1 MNDYNSYEIIKLFN
15 NFRKLLEASI
25 NNNKNNISSND
36 NECYLVDNKWYN
48 ELEKNFRDYEN
59 LKNKTSKQKVC
70 LPQQFP
76 VFINDIDK
84 AIELSKLNNDPKLIS
99 KNLLYFIYKNENLKS
114 ASIVKYIYGF
124 NNLIIMFIGKEYNN
138 GLFLFSPF
146 KKNKTKNIIFSFK
159 FKNKKKENYSQL
171 YSDLLKMKNSLNNNL
186 LDNLK
191 KTKKIEQYKI
201 LNDNEEIPYG
211 TEEYIENSNENIFKI
226 FISIFYY
233 EKSISSNINEILS
246 KTQKFYLINPD
257 WLIEFKNNYNYEKIN
272 ELLSNYDKSNKIDY
286 SNLDQNMND
295 ILLYSKN
302 KIKIDK
308 IELSDNLMNND
319 YINPPLLKNNNINY
333 YDKFH
338 IIPFEIMNSIKEYIL
353 GNNITVEPKE
363 IFISQDNYIYI
374 LDSLQIYFW
383 KIDDKLLFTIKYIF
397 SYDSINIFNQ
407 EKEIINST
415 PIIEYIQ
422 QRKCNQ
428 NGAILQDLWN
438 NESSQK
444 IGKFITLNNIS
455 KIEQKDIDKDDNPI
469 KKGLTE
475 KKIINNIK
483 INSVGKKKIS
493 NNDNSHKAKK
503 IIVKKREMFHR
514 KVDGNKSA
522 KNISMRSVNSQKKII
537 QEFYLK
543 KKNDLNSKSALEKP
557 QKKIEKLEKDNESKV
572 KEINKNKTIL
582 GEKAENIKKIE
593 ENNNIKNEIEIQK
606 VNNNEIENKY

>member
-1 MNDYNSYEIIKLFN
+1 M
-15 NFRKLLEASI
+15 
-25 NNNKNNISSND
+25 
-36 NECYLVDNKWYN
+36 
-48 ELEKNFRDYEN
+48 
-59 LKNKTSKQKVC
+59 
-70 LPQQFP
+70 
-76 VFINDIDK
+76 
-84 AIELSKLNNDPKLIS
+84 
-99 KNLLYFIYKNENLKS
+99 
-114 ASIVKYIYGF
+114 
-124 NNLIIMFIGKEYNN
+124 
-138 GLFLFSPF
+138 FLFSPF
-146 KKNKTKNIIFSFK
+146 NKNKTKNIIFSFK

-186 LDNLK
+186 LDNLVK
-191 KTKKIEQYKI
+191 AKKIEQYKI

-211 TEEYIENSNENIFKI
+211 TEEYIDNSNENILKI

-233 EKSISSNINEILS
+233 EKSISSNINEIFS
-246 KTQKFYLINPD
+246 KTQNFYLINPD
-257 WLIEFKNNYNYEKIN
+257 WLIELKNNYNYEKIN
-272 ELLSNYDKSNKIDY
+272 ELLSNYKKSNKIDY

-302 KIKIDK
+302 IIKIDK

-397 SYDSINIFNQ
+397 LYDSINIFNQ
-407 EKEIINST
+407 EKKIINSN

-428 NGAILQDLWN
+428 NGAILQDLWD

-483 INSVGKKKIS
+483 IN
-493 NNDNSHKAKK
+493 
-503 IIVKKREMFHR
+503 
-514 KVDGNKSA
+514 
-522 KNISMRSVNSQKKII
+522 
-537 QEFYLK
+537 
-543 KKNDLNSKSALEKP
+543 
-557 QKKIEKLEKDNESKV
+557 
-572 KEINKNKTIL
+572 
-582 GEKAENIKKIE
+582 
-593 ENNNIKNEIEIQK
+593 
-606 VNNNEIENKY
+606 

>member
-1 MNDYNSYEIIKLFN
+1 MNDYNSSEIIKSFN

-36 NECYLVDNKWYN
+36 NECYLVDNKWYK
-48 ELEKNFRDYEN
+48 ELEKNIRDYEN
-59 LKNKTSKQKVC
+59 LKNKTTKQKVC

-84 AIELSKLNNDPKLIS
+84 AIELLKSNNEPKLIS
-99 KNLLYFIYKNENLKS
+99 KNVKNALHSVYKNENLKS
-114 ASIVKYIYGF
+114 ANMVKYISGF
-124 NNLIIMFIGKEYNN
+124 NNLIIMFGKEYNN
-138 GLFLFSPF
+138 GLFLLDPLNT
-146 KKNKTKNIIFSFK
+146 NKTKNIIFSFK
-159 FKNKKKENYSQL
+159 FKNKNKKKENYSQL

-211 TEEYIENSNENIFKI
+211 TEENIENSNENIFKI

-353 GNNITVEPKE
+353 GSNITVEPKE

-503 IIVKKREMFHR
+503 
-514 KVDGNKSA
+514 
-522 KNISMRSVNSQKKII
+522 
-537 QEFYLK
+537 
-543 KKNDLNSKSALEKP
+543 
-557 QKKIEKLEKDNESKV
+557 
-572 KEINKNKTIL
+572 
-582 GEKAENIKKIE
+582 
-593 ENNNIKNEIEIQK
+593 
-606 VNNNEIENKY
+606 